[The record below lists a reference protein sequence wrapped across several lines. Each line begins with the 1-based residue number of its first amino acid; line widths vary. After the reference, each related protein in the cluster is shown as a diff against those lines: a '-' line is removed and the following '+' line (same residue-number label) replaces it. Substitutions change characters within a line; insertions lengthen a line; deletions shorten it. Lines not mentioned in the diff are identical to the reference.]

1 MRLLVAAALVLGAA
15 PALAQ
20 DLPED
25 YDVFEVD
32 TLDAPL
38 RFEIERDEDGAVIFR
53 RGDGEDEVFRF
64 QLPDPEMLGRFGEDM
79 EALRHRFLFRE
90 HLDDGDGPAALFLRG
105 LSGEP
110 GVSPETRER
119 MRQLEREARAAAR
132 RARQLGGAER
142 EEADERLDAVLG
154 ELFEVRGEARRERA
168 AHLRERAA
176 ELEAEAA
183 ELEDALRDREAR
195 REALIDA
202 RRADLLGETDDDW

>member
-119 MRQLEREARAAAR
+119 MRQLEREARAAPASLAAPSGKKPMSGSTPSSASCSRSAARPGASGRPTSASGPPSSKPRPPSSKTPSATVRLGAR
-132 RARQLGGAER
+132 R
-142 EEADERLDAVLG
+142 
-154 ELFEVRGEARRERA
+154 
-168 AHLRERAA
+168 
-176 ELEAEAA
+176 
-183 ELEDALRDREAR
+183 
-195 REALIDA
+195 
-202 RRADLLGETDDDW
+202 